1 LESIKE
7 IFLFFP
13 TLEGFTMSEEKEFEK
28 VTKFLTTQQ
37 KTHNRCEK
45 WKLKLSQSSPILKFL
60 LTELS
65 KHSES
70 PLLLCTS
77 CDPKRAGGFAPGL
90 GIVLCENNFLSKA
103 HMEDTLAHELIH
115 AYDNVTTKINWKNKL
130 HVACTEIRAAN
141 LSGECAFTKEFK
153 RGNWG
158 IAKQH
163 QECVRRRA
171 VMSVLLSKIVNTEK
185 EAEDAVRLVWKSCFQ
200 DTAPFDEIY

>member
-1 LESIKE
+1 MAE
-7 IFLFFP
+7 IDLRK
-13 TLEGFTMSEEKEFEK
+13 T
-28 VTKFLTTQQ
+28 TKFLSSQE
-37 KTHNRCEK
+37 KAHNRCEK
-45 WKLKLSQSSPILKFL
+45 WKQKLSQSSPILQFL
-60 LTELS
+60 VSELNKLS
-65 KHSES
+65 VS
-70 PLLLCTS
+70 PLVLCTP

-90 GIVLCENNFLSKA
+90 GIVLCENNLSSKA

-115 AYDNVTTKINWKNKL
+115 AYDNVTTKLNWKNKL

-171 VMSVLLSKIVNTEK
+171 VMSLVQSKIVKTEN
-185 EAEDAVRLVWKSCFQ
+185 EAEDAVRLVWKSCFE